1 MCDSFRSA
9 SDVWY
14 SRCRNRARVNVGLS
28 VGISVTVNVSTFTAR
43 HKGEIDD
50 FHILTDST
58 TTVLFRT
65 TLTWTIMLNLLQN
78 NTLHKT
84 VTKSQSIVTHVVMKC
99 YWSKTLT
106 WLSCH

>member
-9 SDVWY
+9 SDVSY
-14 SRCRNRARVNVGLS
+14 SRCHNRDRVNVGLS
-28 VGISVTVNVSTFTAR
+28 VGISVTVNVSTFT
-43 HKGEIDD
+43 KSEIDD

-58 TTVLFRT
+58 TTF
-65 TLTWTIMLNLLQN
+65 TWTIMLNLLQN

-84 VTKSQSIVTHVVMKC
+84 VTKSQSIVTDVVMKC

>member
-9 SDVWY
+9 SDVSY

-28 VGISVTVNVSTFTAR
+28 VGISVTVNVSTFTAI
-43 HKGEIDD
+43 HKDEIDD

-58 TTVLFRT
+58 TTF
-65 TLTWTIMLNLLQN
+65 TWTIMLNLLQN